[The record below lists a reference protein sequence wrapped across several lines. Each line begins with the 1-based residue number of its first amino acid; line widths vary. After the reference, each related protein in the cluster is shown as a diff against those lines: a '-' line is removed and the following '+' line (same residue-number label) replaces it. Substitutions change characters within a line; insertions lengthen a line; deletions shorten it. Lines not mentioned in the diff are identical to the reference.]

1 MRRLRRMQKAVI
13 RKILDKSGRTAYTI
27 LGMKNVPDK

>member
-13 RKILDKSGRTAYTI
+13 RKFLDKSGRTAYTI
-27 LGMKNVPDK
+27 LGIKNVPDK